1 MSHEKILNSSS
12 HGVVATDMNGR
23 VIFANNRAGILL
35 GIAPKEL
42 KHTAIKDTL
51 PSIWSKVKKCMYSG
65 TFIDEHPVSDKN
77 PGLLLNVRPL
87 LADGQVEGCVCDFY
101 ENCQFEQI
109 AREIK
114 FHKELNKELETI
126 IDSSS
131 DGIWV
136 CDGQGIIIR
145 LNKAAEKLNRLQ
157 AGDYIGKHVS
167 ELRKSKL
174 VDRIVT
180 LEVLQTKRSV
190 SALQFNRKTNLHLLL
205 SGTPVFDDGGNITL
219 VVTTERDVTEL
230 RALTDKLHNAQL
242 TVERFKEEIA
252 ELSMMDLKEQEI
264 VAQSEAMR
272 KVLQIA
278 LKLVN
283 INASHILIL
292 GESGTG
298 KGLLSKFIHQNSKC
312 RKMSFVQINCAALP
326 EGLLEA
332 ELFGY
337 EKGAFTG
344 AHDNGK
350 VGLFEIADGGTLFL
364 DEIGDLPLTIQAK
377 LLKYLDDH
385 EIMRL
390 GGVRS
395 TKIDCTIIAATNRDL
410 EKRIAGKNF
419 RRDLFYRLN
428 EFTIRVPSLRERPE
442 DIFELVCHFLEKFNK
457 QYGQTKWISAE
468 AMEQIQGYH
477 FPGNVRELINFMK
490 NLVVFGESEALG
502 KMIKKKLNLSRLPK
516 VNPLEA
522 PSHSAGL
529 QEQLLLVEKRILEEA
544 VLECKNTYKMAERLG
559 VSQATAF
566 RKLKKHGISINN
578 S

>member
-23 VIFANNRAGILL
+23 VIFANNRAGTLL
-35 GIAPKEL
+35 GIAQKEF
-42 KHTAIKDTL
+42 KHIAIKDIL
-51 PSIWSKVKKCMYSG
+51 PSIWSKVKKCIYSG
-65 TFIDEHPVSDKN
+65 TFINEHPVSDKN
-77 PGLLLNVRPL
+77 PKLLLNVRPL
-87 LADGQVEGCVCDFY
+87 LADGKVEGCVCDFY
-101 ENCQFEQI
+101 ENCQFEQFT
-109 AREIK
+109 REIK

-145 LNKAAEKLNRLQ
+145 VNKAAEKLNRLQ
-157 AGDYIGKHVS
+157 AGEYIGKHIS
-167 ELRKSKL
+167 ELQKSHM

-180 LEVLQTKRSV
+180 LEVLQTRRSV
-190 SALQFNRKTNLHLLL
+190 SALQFNRKTKLHILL

-242 TVERFKEEIA
+242 TVERFQEEIA
-252 ELSMMDLKEQEI
+252 ELSMMDLREQEI
-264 VAQSEAMR
+264 IAQSKAMR

-278 LKLVN
+278 LKLGN

-292 GESGTG
+292 GESGVG
-298 KGLLSKFIHQNSKC
+298 KGLLSKFIHQNSK
-312 RKMSFVQINCAALP
+312 RRNKSFISVNCAALP

-344 AHDNGK
+344 ARDEGK
-350 VGLFEIADGGTLFL
+350 VGLFEIAHGGTLFL

-390 GGVRS
+390 GSVRS

-410 EKRIAGKNF
+410 EKQMAGKKF

-428 EFTIRVPSLRERPE
+428 EFTIRVPALRERPD
-442 DIFELVCHFLEKFNK
+442 DIFELTYYFLEKFNK
-457 QYGQTKWISAE
+457 RYGQAKLISSE
-468 AMEQIQGYH
+468 AMGDIQGYH
-477 FPGNVRELINFMK
+477 FPGNVRELM
-490 NLVVFGESEALG
+490 NLVKNIVVFSEREVLG
-502 KMIKKKLNLSRLPK
+502 KIVKKKLKLSKSGKLK
-516 VNPLEA
+516 SLG
-522 PSHSAGL
+522 SFYHGGGL
-529 QEQLLLVEKRILEEA
+529 QEQMLALEKDILEDA
-544 VLECKNTYKMAERLG
+544 ILECKNTYTVAEKLG

-566 RKLKKHGISINN
+566 RKLKKHGISIDN